1 MVFFLVFCILD
12 MIINAIQAII
22 AAIVAALI
30 GLLKDAL
37 DKGNCTESNGKCYCS
52 TSGDVNSSDFES
64 K

>member
-1 MVFFLVFCILD
+1 MVFFLVFCIIDL
-12 MIINAIQAII
+12 IINAIQAII

-37 DKGNCTESNGKCYCS
+37 EKGDCHEINGKCYCNA
-52 TSGDVNSSDFES
+52 GDANNAGFEC

>member
-1 MVFFLVFCILD
+1 MVFFLVFCIIDL
-12 MIINAIQAII
+12 IINAIQAII

-37 DKGNCTESNGKCYCS
+37 DRGDCYEINGKCYCDAGKGS
-52 TSGDVNSSDFES
+52 KAGFEC